1 MFYIN
6 GLTKRFGKNT
16 VFNHISLQLD
26 NRNYGLLGP
35 NGSGKTTLFRI
46 IAGLLSAEEGSLQ
59 SDTGETLQIG
69 YLPQKFGG
77 FPNLTVKE
85 QLQYFAYL
93 KAKKGDGILWDAEI
107 ERAISLTHLE
117 EQRDMKCSKLSG
129 GMIRR
134 LGIAQAIMGKPD
146 LILLDEPTVGLDI
159 EERLRL
165 RNVLEEIQGHQ
176 PLIMSTHILEDVQMV
191 CSDIIVLHNK
201 EIRFQGTADDLKAAA
216 DHRVYLLEESIG
228 QTYPDG
234 LKFITKVDRVFLQ
247 YVPQAVF
254 LYLFLVPAHIQAC
267 TGDESE
273 TARIIF
279 GMNQLILPIAVLWP
293 QFIYFLPIKAGENRE
308 MMRGLRHPDKR
319 CALVLWLFSQIL
331 IIPIIVLDC
340 VLVPNNCQM
349 FWVIFLQTICTTI
362 GFQFLSELASSAV
375 AGTVVMIIYL
385 ALSVQLC
392 HYTRLSL
399 IQLHALLS
407 EIPLKYYVARVI
419 IAVAEIL
426 VSNIRRRTTSSV

>member
-1 MFYIN
+1 MRRAFKLCFYPV
-6 GLTKRFGKNT
+6 R
-16 VFNHISLQLD
+16 
-26 NRNYGLLGP
+26 
-35 NGSGKTTLFRI
+35 
-46 IAGLLSAEEGSLQ
+46 
-59 SDTGETLQIG
+59 
-69 YLPQKFGG
+69 
-77 FPNLTVKE
+77 
-85 QLQYFAYL
+85 
-93 KAKKGDGILWDAEI
+93 
-107 ERAISLTHLE
+107 
-117 EQRDMKCSKLSG
+117 
-129 GMIRR
+129 
-134 LGIAQAIMGKPD
+134 
-146 LILLDEPTVGLDI
+146 
-159 EERLRL
+159 
-165 RNVLEEIQGHQ
+165 
-176 PLIMSTHILEDVQMV
+176 
-191 CSDIIVLHNK
+191 
-201 EIRFQGTADDLKAAA
+201 
-216 DHRVYLLEESIG
+216 
-228 QTYPDG
+228 
-234 LKFITKVDRVFLQ
+234 RVFLQ

-419 IAVAEIL
+419 IAVVEIL